1 VNPGW
6 VEVVVLALL
15 LPCAGLDV
23 VLDAV
28 VLVVVE
34 RAGLLVLDVL
44 AEFDELLL
52 VLGLDD
58 VLVPDDVRE

>member
-1 VNPGW
+1 MSPGW
-6 VEVVVLALL
+6 VDDAPLVVLDV
-15 LPCAGLDV
+15 GVDV

-44 AEFDELLL
+44 DVLDEVLL

-58 VLVPDDVRE
+58 VLGLDVVRG

>member
-1 VNPGW
+1 MSPGC
-6 VEVVVLALL
+6 VDDALL
-15 LPCAGLDV
+15 LVVLDVGVDV

-44 AEFDELLL
+44 DEVLL

-58 VLVPDDVRE
+58 VLVLDEVRG